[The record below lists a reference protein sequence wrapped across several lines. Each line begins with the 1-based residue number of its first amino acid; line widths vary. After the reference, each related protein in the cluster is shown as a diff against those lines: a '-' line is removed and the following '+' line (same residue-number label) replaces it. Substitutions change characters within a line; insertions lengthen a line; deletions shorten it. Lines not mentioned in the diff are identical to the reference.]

1 MMFRHH
7 KDPLYYDT
15 NANSKIF
22 VPIDPLAELG
32 EKQLQIIESF
42 PAEDRGLILSNEE
55 YSKKG
60 YGLQNDNI
68 IPGQGGNLT
77 GMIEADQFEAAAKR
91 HKLKEAMQKEK
102 RLRKI
107 RDKKGE
113 IQYKKG
119 SNSEDSSDESNDNPY
134 DSEEREYG
142 RAAKADVRLE
152 MGEEE
157 EEHGENSYDS
167 ELEQEFYG
175 KKDPH

>member
-1 MMFRHH
+1 
-7 KDPLYYDT
+7 
-15 NANSKIF
+15 
-22 VPIDPLAELG
+22 
-32 EKQLQIIESF
+32 
-42 PAEDRGLILSNEE
+42 
-55 YSKKG
+55 
-60 YGLQNDNI
+60 
-68 IPGQGGNLT
+68 
-77 GMIEADQFEAAAKR
+77 MIEADQFEAAAKR

-167 ELEQEFYG
+167 ELE
-175 KKDPH
+175 